1 MSGLGESECRLLGQE
16 EESESMM
23 CFKFGQVVGRLF
35 RAIACSS
42 TVGCEE
48 TDSNWMRMCDPF

>member
-35 RAIACSS
+35 RAIAC